1 MCVLYHEEIP
11 MQIEI
16 NYLKHTK
23 LFLVYEGFDMYTHNP
38 NSKPKV
44 GTKFILKYHTYYTW
58 ETADREMAKQSKI
71 SRAAKLN
78 SP

>member
-23 LFLVYEGFDMYTHNP
+23 LLYEDFDMSTIHTTP
-38 NSKPKV
+38 ISKSEA
-44 GTKFILKYHTYYTW
+44 GTKFVLKYLTYYTW
-58 ETADREMAKQSKI
+58 QTADREMAKQSKI

-78 SP
+78 SS

>member
-11 MQIEI
+11 TQIEI

-23 LFLVYEGFDMYTHNP
+23 LLYEDFDMST
-38 NSKPKV
+38 
-44 GTKFILKYHTYYTW
+44 IHTTLIQNQKQ
-58 ETADREMAKQSKI
+58 ET
-71 SRAAKLN
+71 N

>member
-23 LFLVYEGFDMYTHNP
+23 LLYEDFDMSTIHNS
-38 NSKPKV
+38 NSKSEA

-58 ETADREMAKQSKI
+58 QIAVREMAKQSKI